1 MRQSERKPLVVM
13 TPKSLLRLPEAASPL
28 EAFTS
33 GSFEEALDDPALPP
47 PQATRRVVLTS
58 GKFFYDLDA
67 HRRQASVGEVAIL
80 RVEELYPFP
89 AERIAALL
97 ERYER
102 IEDVIWAQE
111 EPRNMGAWNYLSEE
125 LRRVLAPGQ
134 SLRAVTRRES
144 PSPATGS
151 HRRHVAQQAALVAEA
166 LVGAPE
172 GRAANPPR
180 KVGAAG

>member
-1 MRQSERKPLVVM
+1 
-13 TPKSLLRLPEAASPL
+13 
-28 EAFTS
+28 
-33 GSFEEALDDPALPP
+33 
-47 PQATRRVVLTS
+47 VVLTS
-58 GKFFYDLDA
+58 GKLFYDLDA
-67 HRRQASVGEVAIL
+67 HRRQASVGDVAIL
-80 RVEELYPFP
+80 RLEELYPFP
-89 AERIAALL
+89 AERVAALL

-102 IEDVIWAQE
+102 IEDVVWAQE

-151 HRRHVAQQAALVAEA
+151 NRRHVAQQAALVAEA

-172 GRAANPPR
+172 GRAASPPR